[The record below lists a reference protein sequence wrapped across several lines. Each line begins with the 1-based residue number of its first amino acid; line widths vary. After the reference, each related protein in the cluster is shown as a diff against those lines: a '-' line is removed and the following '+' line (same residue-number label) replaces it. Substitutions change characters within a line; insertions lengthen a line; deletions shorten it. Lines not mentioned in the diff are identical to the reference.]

1 MWEHS
6 IACLLLWHA
15 CILDSLFDFVAG
27 MSIYE
32 IISQFRVDQPAPFQ
46 KSKTYKEQI
55 NPFYESPA
63 DSDVDENEAVQ
74 FTEVQ

>member
-1 MWEHS
+1 MCEHS
-6 IACLLLWHA
+6 ISLACLLL
-15 CILDSLFDFVAG
+15 FDHVAG
-27 MSIYE
+27 MSVYE

-63 DSDVDENEAVQ
+63 DSDVDENEYEAVQ
-74 FTEVQ
+74 FTGVQ

>member
-1 MWEHS
+1 
-6 IACLLLWHA
+6 
-15 CILDSLFDFVAG
+15 

-32 IISQFRVDQPAPFQ
+32 IISQFRVVQPAPFQ

-63 DSDVDENEAVQ
+63 DSDVDKNEYEAVR

>member
-1 MWEHS
+1 MLS
-6 IACLLLWHA
+6 LYGMSS
-15 CILDSLFDFVAG
+15 ILDSLFDHVAG

-46 KSKTYKEQI
+46 KSKKYKEQI

-63 DSDVDENEAVQ
+63 DSDVDENEYEAVQ